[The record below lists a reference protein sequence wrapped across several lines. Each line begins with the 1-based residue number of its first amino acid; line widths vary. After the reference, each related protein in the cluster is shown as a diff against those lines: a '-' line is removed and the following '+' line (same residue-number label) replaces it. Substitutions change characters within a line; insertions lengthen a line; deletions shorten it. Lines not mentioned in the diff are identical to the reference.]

1 MPEVQV
7 VLVNPLYEGNVG
19 STARVMKNFGWTRLA
34 LGGPC
39 RLGNEAKAMASH
51 AQDVLANA
59 RTVTLDEVVAESAL
73 VVATTG
79 EVSQSVCSPVRMPY
93 FSPAELRG
101 LVADVE
107 GTVSV
112 LFGREDRGFTNEE
125 LGRAGVICTIPTS
138 PVYPIL
144 NLSHAVGIVCYELA
158 GLEPGTYALASP
170 FEMECLYD
178 HLGEFLERVDQP
190 EHKRPVTLLLARRVL
205 SRAKLTIR
213 EASTIHGLLRRTER
227 LLDGEPP
234 RNDDEPG
241 PPSVIR

>member
-7 VLVNPLYEGNVG
+7 VLVGPLYEGNVG
-19 STARVMKNFGWTRLA
+19 STARVMKNFGITRLA
-34 LGGPC
+34 LVDPC
-39 RLGNEAKAMASH
+39 PLGNEAKAMASH

-59 RTVTLDEVVAESAL
+59 RRVTLDEVLAESAL

-79 EVSQSVCSPVRMPY
+79 EVALSVCSPVRMPY
-93 FSPAELRG
+93 FSPRDLRG

-125 LGRAGVICTIPTS
+125 LARAGVICTIPTS
-138 PVYPIL
+138 PAYPIL

-178 HLGEFLERVDQP
+178 HLDRFLDRIDHPV
-190 EHKRPVTLLLARRVL
+190 HKRHVTLLLVRRVL
-205 SRAKLTIR
+205 SRAKLTVR
-213 EASTIHGLLRRTER
+213 EASTLHGLMRRTER
-227 LLDGEPP
+227 RLDGE
-234 RNDDEPG
+234 NQDEPS
-241 PPSVIR
+241 PHRVIE

>member
-1 MPEVQV
+1 MPEVQI
-7 VLVNPLYEGNVG
+7 VLVNPIYEGNVG

-34 LGGPC
+34 LVDPC
-39 RLGNEAKAMASH
+39 SLGNEARAMASH
-51 AQDVLANA
+51 AQDVLENA
-59 RTVTLDEVVAESAL
+59 RRVTLDEVVAESAL

-93 FSPAELRG
+93 FSPAELRE

-112 LFGREDRGFTNEE
+112 LFGRENRGFSNEE

-138 PVYPIL
+138 PLYPIL

-178 HLGEFLERVDQP
+178 HLDRFLDRIDHPV
-190 EHKRPVTLLLARRVL
+190 HKRPVTLLLARRVL

-213 EASTIHGLLRRTER
+213 EASTLHGLLRRTEH
-227 LLDGEPP
+227 LLDGAPP
-234 RNDDEPG
+234 RNDDDPG

>member
-1 MPEVQV
+1 MPEAQV
-7 VLVNPLYEGNVG
+7 VLVGPLYEGNVG
-19 STARVMKNFGWTRLA
+19 STARVMKNFGITRLA
-34 LGGPC
+34 LVDPC
-39 RLGNEAKAMASH
+39 PLGNEAKAMASH

-59 RTVTLDEVVAESAL
+59 RRVTLDEVLAESAL

-79 EVSQSVCSPVRMPY
+79 EVALSVCSPVRMPY
-93 FSPAELRG
+93 FSPRDLRG

-125 LGRAGVICTIPTS
+125 LARAGVICTIPTS
-138 PVYPIL
+138 PAYPIL

-178 HLGEFLERVDQP
+178 HLDRFLDRIDHPV
-190 EHKRPVTLLLARRVL
+190 HKRHVTLLLVRRVL
-205 SRAKLTIR
+205 SRAKLTVR
-213 EASTIHGLLRRTER
+213 EASTLHGLMRRTER
-227 LLDGEPP
+227 RLDGE
-234 RNDDEPG
+234 NQDEPS
-241 PPSVIR
+241 PHRVIE

>member
-1 MPEVQV
+1 MPGIQV
-7 VLVNPLYEGNVG
+7 VLVGPLYEGNVG
-19 STARVMKNFGWTRLA
+19 STARVMKNFGITRLA
-34 LGGPC
+34 LVDPC
-39 RLGNEAKAMASH
+39 PLGNEAKAMASH

-59 RTVTLDEVVAESAL
+59 RRVTLDEVLAESAL

-79 EVSQSVCSPVRMPY
+79 EVALSVCSPVRMPY
-93 FSPAELRG
+93 FSPRELRG

-125 LGRAGVICTIPTS
+125 LARAGVICTIPTS
-138 PVYPIL
+138 PAYPIL

-178 HLGEFLERVDQP
+178 HLDRFLDRIDHPV
-190 EHKRPVTLLLARRVL
+190 HKRHVTLLLARRVL
-205 SRAKLTIR
+205 SRTKLTVR
-213 EASTIHGLLRRTER
+213 EASTLHGLMRRTER
-227 LLDGEPP
+227 RLDGE
-234 RNDDEPG
+234 NQDEPS
-241 PPSVIR
+241 PQRVIE

>member
-19 STARVMKNFGWTRLA
+19 SVARVMKNFGHTRLA
-34 LGGPC
+34 LVDPC
-39 RLGNEAKAMASH
+39 PLGNEARAMASH

-59 RTVTLDEVVAESAL
+59 RRVTLEEVVAESAL
-73 VVATTG
+73 VIATTG
-79 EVSQSVCSPVRMPY
+79 EVAQSVCSPIRMPY
-93 FSPAELRG
+93 FSPRELRD
-101 LVADVE
+101 LVADVD

-112 LFGREDRGFTNEE
+112 LFGRENRGLSNEE
-125 LGRAGVICTIPTS
+125 LARAGVICTIPTS
-138 PVYPIL
+138 PLYPIL

-178 HLGEFLERVDQP
+178 HMAEFLDRIDHPV
-190 EHKRPVTLLLARRVL
+190 HKRHVTLLLARRVL

-213 EASTIHGLLRRTER
+213 EASTIHGLLRRTEHR
-227 LLDGEPP
+227 LDGEVARNEDEHGPP
-234 RNDDEPG
+234 R
-241 PPSVIR
+241 VIR

>member
-34 LGGPC
+34 LVEPC

-51 AQDVLANA
+51 AQDVLGGA
-59 RTVTLDEVVAESAL
+59 RTVTLDDVVAESAL

-79 EVSQSVCSPVRMPY
+79 EVSLSVCSPVRMPY

-101 LVADVE
+101 LIADVE

-125 LGRAGVICTIPTS
+125 LARAGVICTIPTS
-138 PVYPIL
+138 PIYPIL

-178 HLGEFLERVDQP
+178 HMAEFLERVDQP

-227 LLDGEPP
+227 LLDGAA

-241 PPSVIR
+241 PPSVIE

>member
-1 MPEVQV
+1 MPEVQI
-7 VLVNPLYEGNVG
+7 VLVHPLYEGNVG

-34 LGGPC
+34 LVDPC
-39 RLGNEAKAMASH
+39 PLGNEAKAMASH

-59 RTVTLDEVVAESAL
+59 RRVTLDEVLAESAL

-79 EVSQSVCSPVRMPY
+79 EVATSVCSPIRMPY
-93 FSPAELRG
+93 FSPREIRD
-101 LVADVE
+101 LVTDVE

-112 LFGREDRGFTNEE
+112 LFGRENRGFTNEE
-125 LGRAGVICTIPTS
+125 LARAGVICTIPTS

-170 FEMECLYD
+170 FEMECLYG
-178 HLGEFLERVDQP
+178 HLDRFLDRVDHP
-190 EHKRPVTLLLARRVL
+190 EHKRHVTLLLARRVL
-205 SRAKLTIR
+205 ARAKLTIR
-213 EASTIHGLLRRTER
+213 EASTIHGLLRRTEQ
-227 LLDGEPP
+227 LLDGE
-234 RNDDEPG
+234 NDDEAG